1 MTEETTYTVE
11 DVRAVLD
18 KYPKVHRYGNGRNR
32 TNSLAEHRAWR
43 EDLYNADAL
52 SLAKIN
58 AAAEFCR
65 TELVPTNRIT
75 TASRSTYAWKHTM
88 EDRGGGYT
96 TNGEF
101 IVGALLAGLTGD
113 FRHYNPVLRASLL
126 ESEAARERRL
136 ARNISREHEQASW
149 PDRPCEWVV
158 LADGHV
164 ADRRLDTSVTN
175 RKDNSN
181 V

>member
-43 EDLYNADAL
+43 EDLYNPGPEGIAA
-52 SLAKIN
+52 IN

-65 TELVPTNRIT
+65 TDLVPTNRIT
-75 TASRSTYAWKHTM
+75 KASKSSYFWKHVM
-88 EDRGGGYT
+88 QERGGRYT

-126 ESEAARERRL
+126 EGDAARGRRL

-164 ADRRLDTSVTN
+164 ADRRLDTPVTN
-175 RKDNSN
+175 RKDKNH